1 MGKIEKP
8 KKSKLIISIIANKE
22 IMFENA
28 KSILIDEFGD
38 IDNESDYQ
46 SFDYT
51 SYYEKEMGSNLLQK
65 LVSFNKLIS
74 PGLLSRIKHKT
85 NKMEMILSFDEIKNN
100 NDNLKNIKN
109 NDIKRKVNLDPGYL
123 TLSKFILA
131 STKNGPARIYLNNG
145 IYAEITLSFIKKSF
159 CAVEWTYKNYQ
170 TPEYI
175 YFLNNIR
182 ENYKREISVI
192 N

>member
-28 KSILIDEFGD
+28 KSLLIDEFGD

-109 NDIKRKVNLDPGYL
+109 NEIKRKVNLDPGYL

-159 CAVEWTYKNYQ
+159 CAVGWTYKNYQ